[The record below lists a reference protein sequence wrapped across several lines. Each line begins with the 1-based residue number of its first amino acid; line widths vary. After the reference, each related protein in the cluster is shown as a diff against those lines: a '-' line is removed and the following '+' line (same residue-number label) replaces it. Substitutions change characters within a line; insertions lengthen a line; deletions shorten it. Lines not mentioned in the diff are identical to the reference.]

1 MSDKPGTV
9 LEDSEAALPSPA
21 AAALPIW
28 IRAPTKGLEHYSGL
42 SRSYL
47 YALAKDGKIRTRS
60 LREPG
65 RKQGPRLFYLP
76 DILHLINNAPSAFA
90 E

>member
-1 MSDKPGTV
+1 MPDEPKTVSEDVRLDIPVPAGT
-9 LEDSEAALPSPA
+9 
-21 AAALPIW
+21 ALPIW
-28 IRAPTKGLEHYSGL
+28 IRAPAKGLEHYSGL

-76 DILHLINNAPSAFA
+76 DILHLINNAPSAFT